1 MFSSQSLLSE
11 TWKSLAGRWIPLLC
25 TFWIAVFCQ
34 SIPSAIP
41 KVGTL
46 ISVVLSGTFYVGM
59 SAYALGFLR
68 KGESDWESM
77 IQGFENPVREILAFL
92 MFMGIVLLGIVLCII
107 PGIIWMLSYSQTFFI
122 LADHPEISASQA
134 LRQSRKIMYG
144 HRMDLVKLHV
154 WQSGLILLSSL
165 TLFIALI
172 WLFPYFIICWARFYE
187 DIKDPAG
194 DVPA

>member
-1 MFSSQSLLSE
+1 ML
-11 TWKSLAGRWIPLLC
+11 T
-25 TFWIAVFCQ
+25 
-34 SIPSAIP
+34 
-41 KVGTL
+41 
-46 ISVVLSGTFYVGM
+46 VVLSGPFYVGI

-68 KGESDWESM
+68 TGNSDWESM

-92 MFMGIVLLGIVLCII
+92 MLMGIILLGILLFII

-154 WQSGLILLSSL
+154 WQTGLILLSSL
-165 TLFIALI
+165 SLFVALI
-172 WLFPYFIICWARFYE
+172 WLIPYFIVCWARFYE
-187 DIKDPAG
+187 DIKDASEMAPA
-194 DVPA
+194 